1 MTAATVHNRNRHTLA
16 NILVVEEDS
25 SLLEIVVGQLENFG
39 YTVQK
44 SNKGKDALR
53 LLSEHHPDLIL
64 ASTTLPDLPGIQF
77 YKATK
82 ETIGDHADF
91 LFLASPDCLDD
102 SIIRQ
107 TVTLEGFLTKPFS
120 NHTLLATIEAR
131 LQSTRKANSTL
142 SNEVTPNVSLL
153 VVEDDMAMLIALRD
167 ILESAGYRV
176 STATNGKEAL
186 EKFRDVSPSLVLSDI
201 SMPIMDGIELFEA
214 VRQLP
219 VGKVVPFIFL
229 TARGTR
235 QDVLAGMSLGADD
248 YITKPVTSQ
257 ELISAVKAR
266 LTRANELLVAQLKI
280 AYKSSLLA
288 LANAIEARD
297 QYTHDHVLRTNAYAQ
312 ALALELGWSESE
324 REILEYGAILHDIGK
339 LEVPVNILQKEEHL
353 TPDEWVQMR
362 RHPAVG
368 GYMISGIDYLAQAV
382 PIIHHHHERWDGNGY
397 PDSLKGEKIPLGA
410 RLLAVADSFEALTTD
425 RPYRKAIHPKD
436 ACEEIAV
443 HSGTKYDPEMVAAF
457 LRCWDRG
464 IIQDIIRNAADVENA
479 DTKS

>member
-1 MTAATVHNRNRHTLA
+1 MTATMAPKRDGHAPT
-16 NILVVEEDS
+16 ILVVEEDS
-25 SLLEIVVGQLENFG
+25 RLLENIVGQLENSG
-39 YTVQK
+39 YAVQK
-44 SNKGKDALR
+44 SKKGKDGLHLIA
-53 LLSEHHPDLIL
+53 EQQPNLIL
-64 ASTTLPDLPGIQF
+64 ASTTLPDLKGIQF
-77 YKATK
+77 YKAAR
-82 ETIGDHADF
+82 EAIGDHADF
-91 LFLASPDCLDD
+91 LFLASQDCLDD
-102 SIIRQ
+102 PTIRQ
-107 TVTLEGFLTKPFS
+107 TMTLEGFLTKPFS
-120 NHTLLATIEAR
+120 NQTLLATVKAR
-131 LQSTRKANSTL
+131 VQSTLKPGTMQADEDIS
-142 SNEVTPNVSLL
+142 SVSLL
-153 VVEDDMAMLIALRD
+153 VVEDDMAMLVALRD
-167 ILESAGYRV
+167 ILEGTGYRV

-186 EKFRDVSPSLVLSDI
+186 ERFRDVSPSLVLSDI

-219 VGKVVPFIFL
+219 GGKAVPFIFL

-235 QDVLAGMSLGADD
+235 QDVFAGMSLGADD

-324 REILEYGAILHDIGK
+324 REILGYGAILHDIGK

-368 GYMISGIDYLAQAV
+368 GHMISGIDYLAQAV

-397 PDSLKGEKIPLGA
+397 PDGLQGDEIPLGA

-425 RPYRKAIHPKD
+425 RPYRKAISPKE
-436 ACEEIAV
+436 ACEEIAA
-443 HSGTKYDPEMVAAF
+443 HSGTKYDPEMIAAF
-457 LRCWDRG
+457 LSCWDRG
-464 IIQDIIRNAADVENA
+464 TIQDIINNAADTENE